1 MKKVLLTTLIALSV
15 GSAYAQIDDGDERG
29 SKHGMKHRGD
39 PVAHLTEKLNL
50 TEDQAAEITAIFE
63 ESRAMHKEIQG
74 TVQEDHCAVRDNTR
88 SELAAVL
95 TDEQLAEFETMQS
108 KRAMRGRHLGMPRFA
123 NCEA

>member
-15 GSAYAQIDDGDERG
+15 GSVYAQPDADGVRGER
-29 SKHGMKHRGD
+29 HGLKHRGD

-50 TEDQAAEITAIFE
+50 SEDQAAQVSAILE

-74 TVQEDHCAVRDNTR
+74 TVQEEHCAVRENTL

-95 TDEQLAEFETMQS
+95 DDEQLAHFEDMQS
-108 KRAMRGRHLGMPRFA
+108 RRAMRGRHHGMPRFA